1 MTISC
6 LCIFL
11 CSYNP
16 AVIFQILKLREKI
29 LTILNYAKLLQ
40 YLLWQPVSPKEPSN
54 KMQKNQELACCCCCC
69 YIASVVSDS
78 VRPYRRQPTRLCRPG
93 ASPGKNTGVA
103 CHFLLQELAQFLVNK
118 KLAQTLIYS
127 IRYIPKIKKMI
138 NNV

>member
-93 ASPGKNTGVA
+93 ASPGKNTGVGYHA
-103 CHFLLQELAQFLVNK
+103 LLQGIFLTQGSNPG
-118 KLAQTLIYS
+118 LPQCRQILYPLS
-127 IRYIPKIKKMI
+127 HQGSP
-138 NNV
+138 